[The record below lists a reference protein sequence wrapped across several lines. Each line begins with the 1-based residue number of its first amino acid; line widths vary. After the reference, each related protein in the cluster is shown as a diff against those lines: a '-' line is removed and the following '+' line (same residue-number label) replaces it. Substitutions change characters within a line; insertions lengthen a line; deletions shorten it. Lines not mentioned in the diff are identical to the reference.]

1 MKILVCGPTTIGA
14 LLNSLQMG
22 FKTVAIEKRSSE
34 LWHLLAAFK
43 TEFGKFSDILAKTQ
57 KKISEASDTLDD
69 AARKSR
75 TISKKLGAVELEEVA
90 AAED

>member
-1 MKILVCGPTTIGA
+1 M
-14 LLNSLQMG
+14 
-22 FKTVAIEKRSSE
+22 AIEKRSSE

-43 TEFGKFSDILAKTQ
+43 TEFGKFADILAKTQ

-75 TISKKLGAVELEEVA
+75 TISKKLGSVELEEVA
-90 AAED
+90 AASDE

>member
-1 MKILVCGPTTIGA
+1 M
-14 LLNSLQMG
+14 
-22 FKTVAIEKRSSE
+22 
-34 LWHLLAAFK
+34 AAFK
-43 TEFGKFSDILAKTQ
+43 TEFGKFADILAKTQ

-90 AAED
+90 AASDE